1 MYKKQHTVLTIA
13 VVVVSLAAAGC
24 VTNVAMQ
31 DSFWSETGR
40 TVGVAVVAFPQP
52 AVLRAGSQGALD
64 VVINAAATADL
75 AQKLSTFDPS
85 AFTAIREEVAGV
97 LRERG
102 MRPVIIEE
110 LIDVEALPKAEQG
123 GGRSG
128 RDYSELGRRY
138 DVDHLVLLSIQAVG
152 ATRKYYG
159 FIAVGPHYGY
169 CVGSGELI
177 DLATSE
183 VTWRYTM
190 GYNASRV
197 KVDGQWRNPPD
208 YPEML
213 AATAQAIDQAVADV
227 TENLR

>member
-1 MYKKQHTVLTIA
+1 MDKKQHTAVTIA
-13 VVVVSLAAAGC
+13 VVIASLAATGC
-24 VTNVAMQ
+24 VTTVRMPE
-31 DSFWSETGR
+31 SFWNETGK

-52 AVLRAGSQGALD
+52 GIFRAGSQGALD
-64 VVINAAATADL
+64 VAANAATTADL

-110 LIDVEALPKAEQG
+110 QIDVEGLPKAEQG
-123 GGRSG
+123 GGRNR

-138 DVDHLVLLSIQAVG
+138 DVDHLLLLSIRAVG

-159 FIAVGPHYGY
+159 FIALGPHYGY

-177 DLATSE
+177 DLATNE

-190 GYNASRV
+190 GYNASQV
-197 KVDGQWRNPPD
+197 KVDGRWRNPPD

-227 TENLR
+227 TESLR